1 MKRPRVVLDSNVYIS
16 GLIFGG
22 IPGAILVLARIERFV
37 LCVSEHIQD
46 EVQATLAKKFFWQ
59 PEQIRRACSPYWEI
73 ADLVKP
79 TRSLAIVRADP
90 DDDRILE
97 CALDGAADIIITG
110 DYHLLDLAMPLG
122 APSRKILIMTPR
134 QFVDQQGS

>member
-22 IPGAILVLARIERFV
+22 IPGAVLVLARLDRFV
-37 LCVSEHIQD
+37 LCVSEDIQD
-46 EVQATLAKKFFWQ
+46 EVQTTLAKKFAWQ
-59 PEQIRRACSPYWEI
+59 QEQIRRACSRYWEI

-79 TRSLAIVRADP
+79 TRSLVIVRADP

-97 CALDGAADIIITG
+97 CAVDGAADIIITG
-110 DYHLLDLAMPLG
+110 DNHLLNL
-122 APSRKILIMTPR
+122 RTTNTRIEHIQILTPR
-134 QFVDQQGS
+134 QFIDSQQA